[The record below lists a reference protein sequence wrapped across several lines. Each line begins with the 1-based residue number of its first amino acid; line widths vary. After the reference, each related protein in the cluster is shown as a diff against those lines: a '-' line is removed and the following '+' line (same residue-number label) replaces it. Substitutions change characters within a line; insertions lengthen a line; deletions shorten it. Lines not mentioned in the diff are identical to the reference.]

1 MIEDIFTV
9 MWKERKTILRGQA
22 SHSKFLQML
31 LFPIILNTVFPITWG
46 SDWVTDFP
54 PLISA
59 IIIPALLIAVT
70 VPDSFAGE
78 RERHTLDTLL
88 ASRLPDRA
96 IFFGKLVAPIVV
108 GWGVALL
115 LSLVSLF
122 VVNVAHGEGE
132 LLLFTLPIAMGI
144 LTLSFLSSTTMAGA
158 GVLTSLRSVTVQ
170 EAMQKLLIFITIPA
184 VLVQVLPLLF
194 REQFMTF
201 MNTVDGPQLLVIVI
215 VVLIVIDIGIF
226 AMAFT
231 RFRRSRMYLD

>member
-1 MIEDIFTV
+1 MIEDVLTV
-9 MWKERKTILRGQA
+9 MWKERKTILRDKA
-22 SHSKFLQML
+22 SLSKFLPTL

-54 PLISA
+54 PLVSA
-59 IIIPALLIAVT
+59 IIIPALLIAVM

-194 REQFMTF
+194 REQFITF

>member
-1 MIEDIFTV
+1 M
-9 MWKERKTILRGQA
+9 
-22 SHSKFLQML
+22 
-31 LFPIILNTVFPITWG
+31 FPIILNTVFPITWG
-46 SDWVTDFP
+46 PDWVTDFP

-96 IFFGKLVAPIVV
+96 IFFGKLVTPIVV

-158 GVLTSLRSVTVQ
+158 GVLTSLRSETVQ

-231 RFRRSRMYLD
+231 RFRRSRMYRD